1 MASSF
6 IENDRQA
13 KAGFW
18 DSAARNALE
27 APYCTACSQF
37 FFFPR
42 PFCPN
47 CWSEAVT
54 YRPVSGLG
62 TIWSFTVVRF
72 AHGGLSSGSRQLPF
86 ALALVTLDEGIRLMA
101 DIVDCP
107 LEDIR
112 SGMRVRLTY
121 KQAGE
126 RTLPVFTL
134 CE

>member
-1 MASSF
+1 VAESF
-6 IENDRQA
+6 IANDRQA

-18 DSAARNALE
+18 ESAERGALE

-54 YRPVSGLG
+54 FRPVSGFG
-62 TIWSFTVVRF
+62 TIWSYTIVRF
-72 AHGGLSSGSRQLPF
+72 AHGGLSSGVRQLPF
-86 ALALVTLDEGIRLMA
+86 AMALVTLDEGIRLMG
-101 DIVDCP
+101 DIVDYP
-107 LEDIR
+107 LENIR
-112 SGMRVRLTY
+112 SGMRVRLAY
-121 KQAGE
+121 QQIGE
-126 RTLPVFTL
+126 RTLPVFTP